1 MRGKLAKKL
10 RKIAKK
16 YAQANW
22 LEYASAICNWPL
34 RHRLRF
40 AWDVVFNAKKYR
52 LKGKKK

>member
-1 MRGKLAKKL
+1 MRAQVAKKL

-22 LEYASAICNWPL
+22 LEYVGAICNWPL

-52 LKGKKK
+52 LKDKI

>member
-1 MRGKLAKKL
+1 MNEKQAKKL

-40 AWDVVFNAKKYR
+40 ARDIVFNAKKYR
-52 LKGKKK
+52 LKD